1 MIFKQGDSVFLN
13 IYLYLCCSVKTKAG
27 QAKNKSRFESYF
39 DFRCSIN
46 SIKPHQVLAL
56 NRGEKKKELKLG
68 VEIPDAVFERDLEC
82 TCLRL
87 VRRPPGD
94 SQIKNLIS
102 EAMKEA
108 YKRLVKP
115 MIKRKVRALLTR
127 NAEKEA
133 LNVFANNL
141 RELLLTPPCRNS
153 VIMAIGNVQLYYKS
167 LSTYPK
173 KKS

>member
-1 MIFKQGDSVFLN
+1 M
-13 IYLYLCCSVKTKAG
+13 KA
-27 QAKNKSRFESYF
+27 KEDPKSKSKKSSSTFESYF

-56 NRGEKKKELKLG
+56 NRGEKKKELKLA
-68 VEIPDAVFERDLEC
+68 VEIPDVFERDLEC

-87 VRRPPGD
+87 VHPQH

-115 MIKRKVRALLTR
+115 MIKRKVRAFLTR

-153 VIMAIGNVQLYYKS
+153 VIMAIGNVQF
-167 LSTYPK
+167 
-173 KKS
+173 